1 MIAIDWGLT
10 SFRAWRLRGDG
21 GIAAALSA
29 PRGIRGI
36 SPGGFAAALDELLS
50 PWPGAAGEPALLCG
64 MVGSRQ
70 GWAEAP
76 YAPCPA
82 RAEDIAAALLPV
94 PGRAGSFIVP
104 GLSCRNA
111 GVADVMRGEETQ
123 ILGLLPALGPG
134 AHTLCL
140 PGTHSKW
147 AVVEDGAVVS
157 FRTAMTG
164 ELYGLMRTASTLAP
178 VMPEDAGEDD
188 AAFAAG
194 VARAG
199 ASGGLSHHLFGL
211 RAAALLGDR
220 SPAALPAFL
229 SGLLIG
235 HEVAALAPASGHV
248 HVIGAPALTA
258 RYRRALALLGRQ
270 GVAHGEETAAA
281 GLAAIAAARGLSA
294 SGGLP

>member
-1 MIAIDWGLT
+1 MIAIDWGLS
-10 SFRAWRLRGDG
+10 SFRAWRLGAG
-21 GIAAALSA
+21 GAITATLAA

-36 SPGGFAAALDELLS
+36 APGGFATALDEILT
-50 PWPGAAGEPALLCG
+50 PWAGARDEAALLCG

-70 GWAEAP
+70 GWAEAA

-104 GLSCRNA
+104 GLSCRND

-147 AVVEDGAVVS
+147 AVVEDGAILS

-164 ELYGLMRTASTLAP
+164 ELFGLMRTHSTLAP
-178 VMPEDAGEDD
+178 VMPEGESDDA

-194 VARAG
+194 VTRAG
-199 ASGGLSHHLFGL
+199 EAGGLPHHLFGL
-211 RAAALLGDR
+211 RASALLGDR
-220 SPAALPAFL
+220 QPGELPAFL

-235 HEVAALAPASGHV
+235 HEIHGLAPGSGRV
-248 HVIGAPALTA
+248 HVVGAPGLAG
-258 RYRRALALLGRQ
+258 RYARALALLGRES
-270 GVAHGEETAAA
+270 VVHGEETAAH
-281 GLAAIAAARGLSA
+281 GLAAIAAARGLA
-294 SGGLP
+294 